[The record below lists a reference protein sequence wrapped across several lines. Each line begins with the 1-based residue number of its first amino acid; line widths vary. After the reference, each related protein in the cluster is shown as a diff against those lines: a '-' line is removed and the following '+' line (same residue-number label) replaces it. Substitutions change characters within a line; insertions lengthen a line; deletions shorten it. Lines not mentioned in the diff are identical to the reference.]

1 MTERDKRMTELMG
14 QLPQNRGVDW
24 DAVMPVIEFTF
35 STHADPVKARRQNIK
50 KAQQTLKPVKRFTG
64 FFGYKYANA
73 PFRCVVT
80 GVDCR
85 NMDYGD
91 LFNQYFRDPATMQ
104 PRPFR
109 PWSGVAE
116 GKGRQL
122 NGTYCPQAMQLYHLL
137 QEWMEQEAQEDERGF
152 FKAMRKKGVKFVPI
166 KKGPKKQQSPLIVK
180 WTPAFIE
187 AQRDGLPIIHYKNPV
202 TGENDIT
209 MIVFDNRLLANSMP
223 QNTTLGSNMSVD
235 KYYQMIEKA
244 AQEEEEQPAQ

>member
-1 MTERDKRMTELMG
+1 MSERDTRMKELMS
-14 QLPQNRGVDW
+14 QLPQNRGMDW

-35 STHADPVKARRQNIK
+35 STHPDPVKARKQNIK
-50 KAQQTLKPVKRFTG
+50 KAMKTLRPVKRFTG
-64 FFGYKYANA
+64 FFGYKFANA
-73 PFRCVVT
+73 PFRCVIT

-91 LFNQYFRDPATMQ
+91 LFNQYFRDPSNMQ

-109 PWSGVAE
+109 PWTGVIE

-137 QEWMEQEAQEDERGF
+137 QEWLEQQSQEDERGF
-152 FKAMRKKGVKFVPI
+152 FKAMKKKGVKFVPI
-166 KKGPKKQQSPLIVK
+166 KKGPKKEEHPLIVK

-187 AQRDGLPIIHYKNPV
+187 AQRDGLPVIHYKNPV

-209 MIVFDNRLLANSMP
+209 MIVFDNRVLANTMP
-223 QNTTLGSNMSVD
+223 QNTSLGSNMSVN
-235 KYYQMIEKA
+235 KYYEMLEKS
-244 AQEEEEQPAQ
+244 AQEEIQGQNG

>member
-1 MTERDKRMTELMG
+1 
-14 QLPQNRGVDW
+14 
-24 DAVMPVIEFTF
+24 
-35 STHADPVKARRQNIK
+35 
-50 KAQQTLKPVKRFTG
+50 
-64 FFGYKYANA
+64 
-73 PFRCVVT
+73 
-80 GVDCR
+80 
-85 NMDYGD
+85 MDYGD

-109 PWSGVAE
+109 PWSGVTE

-166 KKGPKKQQSPLIVK
+166 KNGPKKEESPLIVK

-187 AQRDGLPIIHYKNPV
+187 AQRDGLPIIHYKNPI

-209 MIVFDNRLLANSMP
+209 MIVFDNRLLANTMP

-244 AQEEEEQPAQ
+244 AQEEEDQPV

>member
-1 MTERDKRMTELMG
+1 MTNDDRMSALMS
-14 QLPQNRGVDW
+14 QLPQNRGLDW

-35 STHADPVKARRQNIK
+35 STHADPVKARKQNIK
-50 KAQQTLKPVKRFTG
+50 KAMKTLKPTKRITG
-64 FFGYKYANA
+64 FFGYKFANA
-73 PFRCVVT
+73 PFRCVIT

-91 LFNQYFRDPATMQ
+91 LFNQYFRDPNMLQA
-104 PRPFR
+104 RPFR
-109 PWSGVAE
+109 PWTGVIE

-137 QEWMEQEAQEDERGF
+137 QEWLEQEEQENESGF
-152 FKAMRKKGVKFVPI
+152 FKAMKKKESSLFQSR
-166 KKGPKKQQSPLIVK
+166 KGPKKEESPLIVK

-187 AQRDGLPIIHYKNPV
+187 AQRDGLPIIHYKNPI

-209 MIVFDNRLLANSMP
+209 MIVFDNRLLANTMP

-235 KYYQMIEKA
+235 KYYQMVEKA
-244 AQEEEEQPAQ
+244 AKEEQEQSQ

>member
-1 MTERDKRMTELMG
+1 MSERDTRMKELMS
-14 QLPQNRGVDW
+14 QLPQNRGMDW

-35 STHADPVKARRQNIK
+35 STHPDPVKARKQNIK
-50 KAQQTLKPVKRFTG
+50 KATKTLRPVKRFTG
-64 FFGYKYANA
+64 FFGYKFANA
-73 PFRCVVT
+73 PFRCVIT

-91 LFNQYFRDPATMQ
+91 LFNQYFRDPSTMQ

-109 PWSGVAE
+109 PWTGVIE

-137 QEWMEQEAQEDERGF
+137 QEWLEQQSQEDERGF
-152 FKAMRKKGVKFVPI
+152 FKAMKKKGVKFVPI
-166 KKGPKKQQSPLIVK
+166 KKAPKKEEHPLIVK

-187 AQRDGLPIIHYKNPV
+187 AQRDGLPVIHYKNPV

-209 MIVFDNRLLANSMP
+209 MIVFDNRVLANTMP
-223 QNTTLGSNMSVD
+223 QNTSLGSNMSVN
-235 KYYQMIEKA
+235 KYYEMLEKS
-244 AQEEEEQPAQ
+244 AQEEIQGQNG

>member
-1 MTERDKRMTELMG
+1 MSERDTRMKELMS
-14 QLPQNRGVDW
+14 QLPQNRGMDW

-35 STHADPVKARRQNIK
+35 STHPDPVKARKQNIA
-50 KAQQTLKPVKRFTG
+50 KAMKTLRPVKRFTG
-64 FFGYKYANA
+64 FFGYKFAKA
-73 PFRCVVT
+73 PFRCVIT

-91 LFNQYFRDPATMQ
+91 LFNQYFRDPSNMQ

-109 PWSGVAE
+109 PWTGVIE

-137 QEWMEQEAQEDERGF
+137 QEWLEQQSQEDERGF
-152 FKAMRKKGVKFVPI
+152 FKAMKKKGVKFVPI
-166 KKGPKKQQSPLIVK
+166 KKSPKKEEHPLIVK

-187 AQRDGLPIIHYKNPV
+187 AQRDGLPVIHYKNPV

-209 MIVFDNRLLANSMP
+209 MIVFDNRVLANTMP
-223 QNTTLGSNMSVD
+223 QNTSLGSNMSVN
-235 KYYQMIEKA
+235 KYYEMLEKS
-244 AQEEEEQPAQ
+244 AQEEIQGQNQ

>member
-1 MTERDKRMTELMG
+1 MNERDKRMKELMG

-35 STHADPVKARRQNIK
+35 STHPDPVKARKQNIK
-50 KAQQTLKPVKRFTG
+50 KALQTLKPVKRFTG

-91 LFNQYFRDPATMQ
+91 LFNQYFRDPANMQ

-109 PWSGVAE
+109 PWSGVTE
-116 GKGRQL
+116 GKGRRL

-152 FKAMRKKGVKFVPI
+152 FKAMRKKELSLYLSRKALR
-166 KKGPKKQQSPLIVK
+166 KKS
-180 WTPAFIE
+180 
-187 AQRDGLPIIHYKNPV
+187 H
-202 TGENDIT
+202 
-209 MIVFDNRLLANSMP
+209 LL
-223 QNTTLGSNMSVD
+223 L
-235 KYYQMIEKA
+235 
-244 AQEEEEQPAQ
+244 